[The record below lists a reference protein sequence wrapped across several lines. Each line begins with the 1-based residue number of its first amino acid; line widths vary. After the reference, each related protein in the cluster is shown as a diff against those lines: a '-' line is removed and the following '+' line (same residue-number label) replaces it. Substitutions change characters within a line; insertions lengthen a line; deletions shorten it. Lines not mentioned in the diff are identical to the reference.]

1 VGAAEEA
8 VTVPARIEQA
18 RSEQDW
24 EDVGRLVREY
34 VAGLPF
40 VLDFQDVDAE
50 LAEADEHYT
59 PPDGA
64 ALLARDGDG
73 AGVAFVGVR
82 RFDERDGEL
91 KRMYVVPA
99 ARGGGL
105 ARALAVRAIEAA
117 RGAGYERLLLDTVA
131 SLAAAIALYE
141 DLGWMEIGPYR
152 HNPRP
157 DARYF
162 ALHLS

>member
-1 VGAAEEA
+1 M
-8 VTVPARIEQA
+8 TARIAQA
-18 RSEQDW
+18 TSDADWSEVD
-24 EDVGRLVREY
+24 RLVREY

-50 LAEADEHYT
+50 LDEAHALYT

-64 ALLARDGDG
+64 ALLARGADGDAVG
-73 AGVAFVGVR
+73 FVGVR

-91 KRMYVVPA
+91 KRMYVVPP
-99 ARGGGL
+99 ARGAGL
-105 ARALAVRAIEAA
+105 ARALAVRSIEVA
-117 RGAGYERLLLDTVA
+117 RTAGYERLLLDTVA
-131 SLAAAIALYE
+131 SLRPAIALYE
-141 DLGWMEIGPYR
+141 DLGWVEIGPYR

-162 ALHLS
+162 ALALR